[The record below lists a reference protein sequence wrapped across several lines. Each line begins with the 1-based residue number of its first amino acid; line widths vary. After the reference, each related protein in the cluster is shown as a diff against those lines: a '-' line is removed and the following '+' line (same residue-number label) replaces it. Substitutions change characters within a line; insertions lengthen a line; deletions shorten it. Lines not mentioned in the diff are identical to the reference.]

1 MPLSRFSDYFS
12 QRLYGK
18 QYLNQFRKMAYTIT
32 NEYVEDVIKYIEN
45 KGFDPSFEEIITA
58 VKKLENDLIIKGK
71 WLRDDY
77 KKERGKGSPRLTK
90 GFKRI
95 INSSINEYLGRTRVV
110 FNIKPKITDYS
121 IPCFNSACNLKT
133 KQL

>member
-1 MPLSRFSDYFS
+1 MSLSLFSDYFS

-32 NEYVEDVIKYIEN
+32 NEYVEDVMKYIED
-45 KGFDPSFEEIITA
+45 KGFGPSFEEIMST
-58 VKKLENDLIIKGK
+58 VKKLENELLIKGK

-95 INSSINEYLGRTRVV
+95 INSSVNEYLGRTRVV
-110 FNIKPKITDYS
+110 LSIKPKTANYS
-121 IPCFNSACNLKT
+121 IPCFYSTYELKAI
-133 KQL
+133 QL